1 MHQFAGDLSRAPDVA
16 ITPAYH
22 GKPPLRGLN
31 RDLIVIYEAACA
43 QESGAGADN
52 RYRLAVH
59 ELFEALV
66 NIGIYVL
73 LFGLLAWALYFAF
86 GPQVFGLPAIVG
98 VLVVLAGVRVFSNVG
113 LAGLAVVI
121 VGPGVLVMV
130 IGMAMT
136 VGTKRS
142 DRRKDERP
150 VDRL

>member
-1 MHQFAGDLSRAPDVA
+1 M
-16 ITPAYH
+16 
-22 GKPPLRGLN
+22 
-31 RDLIVIYEAACA
+31 
-43 QESGAGADN
+43 
-52 RYRLAVH
+52 H
-59 ELFEALV
+59 ELLEALV

-86 GPQVFGLPAIVG
+86 GPHVFGLPAIVG
-98 VLVVLAGVRVFSNVG
+98 VLVVLAGVRIFSNVG
-113 LAGLAVVI
+113 PAGLAVVI
-121 VGPGVLVMV
+121 VGPGVLVMI

>member
-1 MHQFAGDLSRAPDVA
+1 
-16 ITPAYH
+16 
-22 GKPPLRGLN
+22 
-31 RDLIVIYEAACA
+31 VIYEAACA

-52 RYRLAVH
+52 RYRLGVH
-59 ELFEALV
+59 ELLEALV